1 MKCCDITP
9 AMLKRKVSIQEKQTT
24 TDQFGGESVAWVE
37 VDTPWCMLKPLNGRE
52 RVYADR
58 LNATGDT
65 ILTMRYKS
73 PLGFDESAKVVYR
86 GTEYQIRSIINLE
99 EADRWLQLV
108 LEKGVVQ

>member
-1 MKCCDITP
+1 MKCCDITA
-9 AMLKRKVSIQEKQTT
+9 AMLKRKVSIQGKQTT
-24 TDQFGGESVAWVE
+24 NDGFGGVGVVWAE
-37 VDTPWCMLKPLNGRE
+37 VDSPWCMMKPLNGRE

-58 LNATGDT
+58 LNAAGDT

-86 GTEYQIRSIINLE
+86 GDEYQIRSIINLE